1 MIDFNKKISNSN
13 KFYSYI
19 IPVSLQDAC
28 CQNWRFAGIYKIT
41 NKINGKCYVGQA
53 VDIRKRAQQHITA
66 CKRNVKSKL
75 YDAVRKYGIEQFEIT
90 VLLIINLFGKT
101 QDEIKKELNAQ
112 EIFYINLY
120 ESYEKGYNSTPGGDS
135 GRLGFQHSKQ
145 TIQKIKEAHKNYK
158 PKRAYDVSKKTFG
171 YDLLNRVFVEG
182 ESISDISHKTQIDYR
197 SIGHICNNSNY
208 KKGGRFIAAGRY
220 LFSFEKEDLYDRIS
234 WYCSEEYSYR
244 KKHRKHG

>member
-1 MIDFNKKISNSN
+1 M
-13 KFYSYI
+13 
-19 IPVSLQDAC
+19 L
-28 CQNWRFAGIYKIT
+28 
-41 NKINGKCYVGQA
+41 
-53 VDIRKRAQQHITA
+53 
-66 CKRNVKSKL
+66 SKL

-145 TIQKIKEAHKNYK
+145 TIQKIK
-158 PKRAYDVSKKTFG
+158 
-171 YDLLNRVFVEG
+171 G

-234 WYCSEEYSYR
+234 WYYSEEYSYR